1 MKKIL
6 AIALAA
12 LMVFSLLACNS
23 NTGSSAAPSSAAPSS
38 TAPSAA
44 PTSVEPTKAAEES
57 GQQNTGDY
65 GDDPLDYVGFYN
77 PEYDYTKNEKYT
89 IQYMAGGTGGIYD
102 RFDHAFEH
110 WAILMNMTYNDMWVG
125 TEGDVIINTLETFI
139 NQGVDGFLMD
149 IDPALFNRIDEI
161 CDEKG
166 VYYIGCM
173 SPARNYEDETMPMI
187 GPFVGFDY
195 KWFGRRMGEE
205 LIKYAETNWP
215 DVPMEEIGFIGVD
228 YSTYPALHDRCV
240 GAYEYWIEKTGLEK
254 NYYQAD
260 TVTLGITLDAATTL
274 VTGILSTETQYSHWL
289 CATLF
294 DALAT
299 GAAAAFETVGLADNA
314 CVTSV
319 GGDDLV
325 TQWDSGVDSCWRFSM
340 YTAQSVY
347 AEPIVGAL
355 HAFLTGQA
363 KPETIWPSWV
373 NPKDHG
379 AGDDH
384 YASLQLPSYVM
395 TKDNYKQMLEWSDVY
410 SNANEYSYD
419 ATGITRET
427 FNARMNIPESYKA
440 G

>member
-1 MKKIL
+1 MKKLL
-6 AIALAA
+6 AIVIAM
-12 LMVFSLLACNS
+12 LMVLSLFAC
-23 NTGSSAAPSSAAPSS
+23 GSKEPGAS
-38 TAPSAA
+38 TAPETSKA
-44 PTSVEPTKAAEES
+44 PESVAPATSVEPTKIEETD
-57 GQQNTGDY
+57 QVNTGDY
-65 GDDPLDYVGFYN
+65 GDDPLDYVGFFD
-77 PEYDYTKNEKYT
+77 PEYDYTQNEKYT
-89 IQYMAGGTGGIYD
+89 IQYMSGGTGGIYD
-102 RFDHAFEH
+102 MFDSAFRH
-110 WAILMNMTYNDMWVG
+110 WAGRMNMTYNDMWVG

-139 NQGVDGFLMD
+139 SQGVKGFLMD

-173 SPARNYEDETMPMI
+173 SPARDYEDETMPMI

-240 GAYEYWIEKTGLEK
+240 GAYDVWVEKTGLAD

-260 TVTLGITLDAATTL
+260 TVTLGMTLDAATTL

-289 CATLF
+289 CATLY

-319 GGDDLV
+319 GGADQV
-325 TQWDSGVDSCWRFSM
+325 TQWDSGVETCWRFSM

-355 HAFLTGQA
+355 YAFLTGQA
-363 KPETIWPSWV
+363 TPETIWPSWV
-373 NPKDHG
+373 NPADHG
-379 AGDDH
+379 AGDDR
-384 YASLQLPSYVM
+384 YASLLLPSYVM
-395 TKDNYKQMLEWSDVY
+395 NHDNYKLMLEWSDVY
-410 SNANEYSYD
+410 SGTDEYPYD
-419 ATGITRET
+419 STGLTRDT
-427 FNARMNIPESYKA
+427 FNARMNIPDSYKVQ